1 MCFIRENPKSRL
13 SSQNC
18 LPRASFWRNSKPR
31 RGLWL
36 RSNGPKR
43 MPQVFVSSV
52 VNGPAE
58 QVWAMIRRF
67 DAVAHWLPFVK
78 SSPIENGGDPTR
90 VGCVRVL
97 TQTDGEVFR
106 EILVALSDAE
116 RSYSYTF
123 VSSPVPVRN
132 HRTTLRVLP
141 ITDGDCSYVEWSSRF
156 EIAPEHESQLVEL
169 MNRNFQAGLRS
180 LAEKFRGWSQDALRS
195 P

>member
-1 MCFIRENPKSRL
+1 
-13 SSQNC
+13 
-18 LPRASFWRNSKPR
+18 
-31 RGLWL
+31 
-36 RSNGPKR
+36 

-116 RSYSYTF
+116 RCYSYTF
-123 VSSPVPVRN
+123 VSSPVLVRN

-141 ITDGDCSYVEWSSRF
+141 ITDGDCSYVATSW
-156 EIAPEHESQLVEL
+156 
-169 MNRNFQAGLRS
+169 
-180 LAEKFRGWSQDALRS
+180 
-195 P
+195 